1 MMTVTGATLVGDSRR
16 ISGMMTAVLLL
27 ASTQLLN
34 ILSLHHLLAVGDRG
48 LLKSLT
54 AAELLN
60 DTGLFI
66 FTLKFLEGAF
76 DVVAFL
82 NGNNNHN
89 EFVLFKCFVFV
100 VNI

>member
-1 MMTVTGATLVGDSRR
+1 MCV
-16 ISGMMTAVLLL
+16 VLLL
-27 ASTQLLN
+27 AGTQLLHVF
-34 ILSLHHLLAVGDRG
+34 SLHHLLAVGDRG

-54 AAELLN
+54 AAQFFY

-82 NGNNNHN
+82 HGNNNHN
-89 EFVLFKCFVFV
+89 EFVFLF
-100 VNI
+100 